1 MTQGHERDHVVV
13 IGAGFT
19 GLGVAYELARA
30 GLPVIK
36 LEMDNQIGG
45 LAGSFKIGDQQLEK
59 FYHHWF
65 NNDKD
70 VIELVRELGCDD
82 QLVRSPARTGIYVNN
97 VFLKLS
103 SPLDVLRFTP
113 LSFSARIRLG
123 LSFLTARRI
132 KDWKHLESLTAREWL
147 LKQCGS
153 DVYRIIWEPLLRG
166 KLGVFSSEVSAAWF
180 WNKLVLRGGSRNKMG
195 KEELLYYR
203 GGFGAFVETIA
214 NNIKSA
220 GGVIQTGTEAKAL
233 VVEDGCIK
241 GVQTINGVI
250 DTRTVI
256 ATPSLPI
263 IADLVRPYVSKEYV
277 AGLKRIKYLAN
288 VCLVLEMSDSLS
300 NIYWLNV
307 TDPDF
312 PFIGVIEHTNFQPMD
327 SYGGRHIIYLSKY
340 LQETDQLYQMNKDEL
355 FEFSLPHIKR
365 MFPEFDIS
373 WVRRYHVHK
382 ARYAQPI
389 VERYYSNLVPS
400 NVTPLN
406 GFYIATMSQIY
417 PQDRGTNYAIREG
430 RRIGQIVT
438 GRFSGS

>member
-1 MTQGHERDHVVV
+1 MAQRHERDHIVV
-13 IGAGFT
+13 IGGGFT
-19 GLGVAYELARA
+19 GLGAAYELARA
-30 GLPVIK
+30 GLPVII
-36 LEMDNQIGG
+36 LETDNQIGG
-45 LAGSFKIGDQQLEK
+45 LAGSFKIGDQQVEK

-65 NNDKD
+65 NNDKH
-70 VIELVRELGCDD
+70 VVELVRELGCDD
-82 QLVRSPARTGIYVNN
+82 QLVRSPTRTGIYVNN
-97 VFLKLS
+97 VFHKLS
-103 SPLDVLRFTP
+103 WPLDVLRFTP
-113 LSFSARIRLG
+113 LSFSGRIHLG
-123 LSFLTARRI
+123 LSVLNARRI
-132 KDWKHLESLTAREWL
+132 KDWKHLESLTAKEWL

-153 DVYRIIWEPLLRG
+153 EVYRIIWEPLLRG
-166 KLGVFSSEVSAAWF
+166 KLGVFASEVSAAWF
-180 WNKLVLRGGSRNKMG
+180 WNKLVSRGGSRNKMG

-203 GGFGAFVETIA
+203 GGFATFAETIA

-233 VVEDGCIK
+233 IVEDGCIK
-241 GVQTINGVI
+241 GVQTNNGPVYA
-250 DTRTVI
+250 DAVI
-256 ATPSLPI
+256 ATTPLPI

-277 AGLKRIKYLAN
+277 ADLKRIRYLAN
-288 VCLVLEMSDSLS
+288 VCLVLEMSNSLS

-312 PFIGVIEHTNFQPMD
+312 PFIGVIEHTNFQSATD
-327 SYGGRHIIYLSKY
+327 YDGKHIVYLSKY
-340 LQETDQLYQMNKDEL
+340 LEDTDELFSMNKDEL

-389 VERYYSNLVPS
+389 VEKYYSDLVPS
-400 NVTPLN
+400 NVTPLK

-430 RRIGQIVT
+430 RRIGQIVA
-438 GRFSGS
+438 GRL

>member
-1 MTQGHERDHVVV
+1 MAQRHERDHIVV
-13 IGAGFT
+13 IGGGFT
-19 GLGVAYELARA
+19 GLGAAYELARA
-30 GLPVIK
+30 GLPVII
-36 LEMDNQIGG
+36 LETDNQIGG
-45 LAGSFKIGDQQLEK
+45 LAGSFQIGDQQVEK

-65 NNDKD
+65 NNDNH
-70 VIELVRELGCDD
+70 VVELVRELGCDD
-82 QLVRSPARTGIYVNN
+82 QLVRSPTRTGIYVNN

-113 LSFSARIRLG
+113 LSFSGRIRLG
-123 LSFLTARRI
+123 LSVLNARRI
-132 KDWKHLESLTAREWL
+132 KDWKHLESLTAKEWL

-153 DVYRIIWEPLLRG
+153 EVYRIIWEPLLRG
-166 KLGVFSSEVSAAWF
+166 KLGVFASEVSAAWF
-180 WNKLVLRGGSRNKMG
+180 WNKLVSRGGSRNKMG

-203 GGFGAFVETIA
+203 GGFATFAETIA

-233 VVEDGCIK
+233 IVEDGCIK
-241 GVQTINGVI
+241 GVQTNNGPVYA
-250 DTRTVI
+250 DAVI
-256 ATPSLPI
+256 ATTPLPI

-277 AGLKRIKYLAN
+277 ADLKRIRYLAN
-288 VCLVLEMSDSLS
+288 VCLVLEMSNSLS

-312 PFIGVIEHTNFQPMD
+312 PFIGVIEHTNFQSATD
-327 SYGGRHIIYLSKY
+327 YDGKHIVYLSKY
-340 LQETDQLYQMNKDEL
+340 LEDTDELFSMNKDEL

-389 VERYYSNLVPS
+389 VEKYYSDLVPS
-400 NVTPLN
+400 NVTPLK

-430 RRIGQIVT
+430 RRIGQIVA
-438 GRFSGS
+438 GRL

>member
-1 MTQGHERDHVVV
+1 MTQRCEPDHIVV

-19 GLGVAYELARA
+19 GLAAAYELARA
-30 GLPVIK
+30 GLPVII

-45 LAGSFKIGDQQLEK
+45 LAGSFKIGDQQVEK

-65 NNDKD
+65 NNDKH

-82 QLVRSPARTGIYVNN
+82 QLVRSPTSTGIYVNN
-97 VFLKLS
+97 VLLKLS

-123 LSFLTARRI
+123 LSVLNARRI
-132 KDWKHLESLTAREWL
+132 NNWKHLESLTAREWL

-153 DVYRIIWEPLLRG
+153 QVYRIIWEPLLRG
-166 KLGVFSSEVSAAWF
+166 KLGVFAPEVSAAWF
-180 WNKLVLRGGSRNKMG
+180 WNKLVSRGGSRNKMG

-203 GGFGAFVETIA
+203 GGFATFAETIA

-256 ATPSLPI
+256 ATPALPI
-263 IADLVRPYVSKEYV
+263 IADLVQPYVSKEYL
-277 AGLKRIKYLAN
+277 AGLKRIKYLSN
-288 VCLVLEMSDSLS
+288 VCLVLEMSESLS
-300 NIYWLNV
+300 DIYWLNV

-312 PFIGVIEHTNFQPMD
+312 PFIGVIEHTNFQPPTD
-327 SYGGRHIIYLSKY
+327 YDGKHIVYLSKY
-340 LQETDQLYQMNKDEL
+340 LRDTDRLFSMNKDEL

-389 VERYYSNLVPS
+389 V
-400 NVTPLN
+400 
-406 GFYIATMSQIY
+406 
-417 PQDRGTNYAIREG
+417 
-430 RRIGQIVT
+430 
-438 GRFSGS
+438 